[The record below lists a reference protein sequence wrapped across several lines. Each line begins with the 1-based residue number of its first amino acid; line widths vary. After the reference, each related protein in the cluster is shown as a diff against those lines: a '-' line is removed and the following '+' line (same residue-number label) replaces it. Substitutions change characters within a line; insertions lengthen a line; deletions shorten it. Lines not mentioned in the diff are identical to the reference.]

1 MPSRTDL
8 PANVDLAVHL
18 DRIEPP
24 QDQWGG
30 GKRHTFRV
38 TLMVGGVVLYSR
50 QTSDPGAYAEEI
62 GNAVNEYLG
71 SWLWHRAK
79 P

>member
-1 MPSRTDL
+1 MPTPRTDL

-18 DRIEPP
+18 DRIET

-30 GKRHTFRV
+30 GKRTTYRV

-62 GNAVNEYLG
+62 GNATNEFLG